1 MVYSDRGIVHN
12 VSIEAL
18 VRDAE
23 LSSVPEIRKVGWY
36 TNFHG
41 VRGDLAILHGLVTPE
56 PLVQLD
62 YTEPTEAELIQRYGK
77 TTIRGI
83 YLNPFFLFITN

>member
-1 MVYSDRGIVHN
+1 MVYSDRGIVHKLY
-12 VSIEAL
+12 IDTIL
-18 VRDAE
+18 RDAE

-62 YTEPTEAELIQRYGK
+62 YTQPTEAELIQRYGK
-77 TTIRGI
+77 DHDPWN
-83 YLNPFFLFITN
+83 LS

>member
-1 MVYSDRGIVHN
+1 MVYSDRGIVHKLY
-12 VSIEAL
+12 IDTI

-41 VRGDLAILHGLVTPE
+41 VRGDLAIKYGLVAAE

-62 YTEPTEAELIQRYGK
+62 YTQPTEAELIQRYGK
-77 TTIRGI
+77 DHDPWN
-83 YLNPFFLFITN
+83 LS

>member
-18 VRDAE
+18 VSDAE

-41 VRGDLAILHGLVTPE
+41 VRGDFAIKLGLVTPE

-62 YTEPTEAELIQRYGK
+62 YTQPSEAELIQRYGADHDPMNLDY
-77 TTIRGI
+77 I
-83 YLNPFFLFITN
+83 